1 MGDFPLRANSL
12 TENMQLTIKTLKQ
25 EQLSVEVDPSC
36 KISEVKQK
44 INEKYSHDPEA
55 QRLIFAGKILE
66 DSQTVESYNIT
77 EKEFLVLMVR
87 KIAAKKPEPKPAE
100 PAAPEPAAPE
110 PKPDPQPAAPSAP
123 EPEVAPQSR
132 PEAPQPSSSDSNVD
146 MVTGDEYEAM
156 IERIAEMGFERSQI
170 MAALQASFNNPNRAI
185 EYLMNGLPDDIPAQ
199 PSAPAANP
207 SNPQPSSPASA
218 NPNPNPSA
226 PIPGNLFQQAE
237 AEQQRQQGEANPVFD
252 QLRQLPNFDSIRQL
266 VQQQPQLLQHVL
278 QNLSQANPQLYQ
290 LIVQNQQ
297 EFIRLLNEPIP
308 ADTPNLA
315 DAMGPGSPGAQRQ
328 PGQMEFRV
336 TPEEKEAIERLE
348 GLGFPR
354 HKVIEAFFSC
364 DKDENLAAN
373 YLLEHGYDD
382 DDMEDAQ

>member
-44 INEKYSHDPEA
+44 INEKYSRDPEA

-100 PAAPEPAAPE
+100 PA
-110 PKPDPQPAAPSAP
+110 
-123 EPEVAPQSR
+123 
-132 PEAPQPSSSDSNVD
+132 SSDSNVD

-218 NPNPNPSA
+218 NPNPSA
-226 PIPGNLFQQAE
+226 PIPGNLFQQA
-237 AEQQRQQGEANPVFD
+237 
-252 QLRQLPNFDSIRQL
+252 
-266 VQQQPQLLQHVL
+266 
-278 QNLSQANPQLYQ
+278 
-290 LIVQNQQ
+290 
-297 EFIRLLNEPIP
+297 
-308 ADTPNLA
+308 
-315 DAMGPGSPGAQRQ
+315 
-328 PGQMEFRV
+328 
-336 TPEEKEAIERLE
+336 
-348 GLGFPR
+348 
-354 HKVIEAFFSC
+354 
-364 DKDENLAAN
+364 
-373 YLLEHGYDD
+373 
-382 DDMEDAQ
+382 

>member
-1 MGDFPLRANSL
+1 
-12 TENMQLTIKTLKQ
+12 MQLTLKTLKQ
-25 EQLSVEVDPSC
+25 EQLTVDVEPSD
-36 KISEVKQK
+36 KISQVKEK
-44 INEKYSHDPEA
+44 IKDKYSHDVEA
-55 QRLIFAGKILE
+55 QRLIFAGKILD

-87 KIAAKKPEPKPAE
+87 KIAKKPTPKPETPAE
-100 PAAPEPAAPE
+100 QPSQPPAQPTPAVSEPVPSNTPAPES
-110 PKPDPQPAAPSAP
+110 SAP
-123 EPEVAPQSR
+123 EQPQATST
-132 PEAPQPSSSDSNVD
+132 EAPVSND
-146 MVTGDEYEAM
+146 GNTMVTGSEYEAM

-170 MAALQASFNNPNRAI
+170 VAALQASFNNPNRAI
-185 EYLMNGLPDDIPAQ
+185 EYLMTGLPADVSPAPAQ
-199 PSAPAANP
+199 PAQPTPATPANPTPNAAPANP
-207 SNPQPSSPASA
+207 SPNASA
-218 NPNPNPSA
+218 PNPNAS
-226 PIPGNLFQQAE
+226 GNLFQQA
-237 AEQQRQQGEANPVFD
+237 AAMQQQQSGEPNPVFE

-266 VQQQPQLLQHVL
+266 VQQQPQLLSHVL

-308 ADTPNLA
+308 EGTPSLVDNS
-315 DAMGPGSPGAQRQ
+315 GQAQQRG
-328 PGQMEFRV
+328 GQMEFRV
-336 TPEEKEAIERLE
+336 TPEEKEAVERLE

-382 DDMEDAQ
+382 DDMDDAPQ

>member
-1 MGDFPLRANSL
+1 MGDFFYSHKISISWSDFPLRANSL

-123 EPEVAPQSR
+123 EPEVAPQSQ

-218 NPNPNPSA
+218 NPNPSA

-308 ADTPNLA
+308 ADTP
-315 DAMGPGSPGAQRQ
+315 
-328 PGQMEFRV
+328 
-336 TPEEKEAIERLE
+336 
-348 GLGFPR
+348 
-354 HKVIEAFFSC
+354 
-364 DKDENLAAN
+364 
-373 YLLEHGYDD
+373 
-382 DDMEDAQ
+382 